1 MKQHIINMDSVQD
14 YNENLGIET
23 LHPLVGVV
31 NMSELDEI
39 RHSVKRF
46 GFYGVFLKQLE
57 SGSILYGRSKY
68 DYQEGTLVCVAP
80 GQIAGADDGGVT
92 VHPKGWIL
100 MFHPDLLRGTSLA
113 TKMREY
119 SFFSYT
125 SNEALHTSERERQT
139 IINCMKE
146 IKEELGHS
154 IDKHSKRIVVSNIE
168 LLLNHCIRF
177 YDRQFVTREVINHDI
192 VTRFEYLL
200 TDYFTSD
207 NPVRNGLPTVA
218 WFADKLHLSPNYFG
232 DLIKRETGISAQE
245 YIRNQIIE
253 RAKELLV
260 DERLTISQVAYSLG
274 YKYPQHLSRVFK
286 QVVGISPNEYRL
298 HN

>member
-1 MKQHIINMDSVQD
+1 
-14 YNENLGIET
+14 
-23 LHPLVGVV
+23 
-31 NMSELDEI
+31 
-39 RHSVKRF
+39 
-46 GFYGVFLKQLE
+46 
-57 SGSILYGRSKY
+57 
-68 DYQEGTLVCVAP
+68 
-80 GQIAGADDGGVT
+80 
-92 VHPKGWIL
+92 